1 MGELASNMKLGLRIV
16 ILLMMIFATKGST
29 DIQRCL
35 HACKAKCGIDQEC
48 YSKCVDR
55 CVVSMNVQSQIH
67 YCKIGCFSVKCSKF
81 DVNDKQRE
89 TCLEDCSNKVCYF
102 KN

>member
-1 MGELASNMKLGLRIV
+1 METASNMKLGLRIF
-16 ILLMMIFATKGST
+16 ILLMMIFGINGET

-35 HACKAKCGIDQEC
+35 RACEAKCGNDQEC
-48 YSKCVDR
+48 YSKCVDH
-55 CVVSMNVQSQIH
+55 CIVSVNVQPQIH
-67 YCKIGCFSVKCSKF
+67 YCKVGCFSVKCFKF

-89 TCLEDCSNKVCYF
+89 ACLEDCSNKVCYF